1 MIPACLVP
9 ISRRE
14 LGTSR
19 GVSPNMRFKIPL
31 VLFGVPAIVTAQETI
46 QFDFDVPSIEEQLAG
61 HFFTAL
67 FLLVLWLGLTKI
79 TDLSVEYFPWKTFRY
94 SIPVLAALANL
105 AAGDFLSVFYWTLFS
120 GIWWMA
126 WALLECRGWS
136 KRPVHLELNR

>member
-1 MIPACLVP
+1 
-9 ISRRE
+9 
-14 LGTSR
+14 
-19 GVSPNMRFKIPL
+19 MRFKIPL

-105 AAGDFLSVFYWTLFS
+105 AAGDFLSVFYGLCSLES
-120 GIWWMA
+120 G
-126 WALLECRGWS
+126 GWLG
-136 KRPVHLELNR
+136 RFWNAAGGLNAPYTSS